1 MPRLPSALL
10 FACTFNTVRSPMAE
24 ALAKRLFGHR
34 VFVDSVGVRPGSR
47 DPFVQIVMEEAGI
60 DLGRHKPKLFDDL
73 EDAYFD
79 LIVTLSP
86 EAHHTALEM
95 TRSMACDVE
104 FWPMPDATAVEG
116 SREVMLAAYRDVR
129 DRIERRM
136 LQRFMRPPDAG
147 R

>member
-1 MPRLPSALL
+1 LPRLPSALL

-34 VFVDSVGVRPGSR
+34 VFVDSVGVRPGSL

-116 SREVMLAAYRDVR
+116 SRDVMLAAYRDVR

-136 LQRFMRPPDAG
+136 LQRFPLPPDIG
-147 R
+147 